1 MKSIRIP
8 FIVMLFTGMIFSS
21 CSKSFTDLKP
31 YNALPLADALNS
43 EANLNTA
50 VNGMYAGMRSVNLY
64 GRTLPIKGDLMG
76 DNVYIKAANSGRYLD
91 FNDYNIT
98 VANTNA
104 QGVWQSAYVVIK
116 NANTIIN
123 STLPTNPNIN
133 QFKGEAYAVRA
144 LMYFELVR
152 NFATPY
158 TVDQNALGVPL
169 VTVFDQNLLPT
180 RNTVKQ
186 VYDQINNDLAQA
198 FTLMTFNLNGSM
210 TITGT
215 GAARAMNSSFFTK
228 YGARALQ
235 AKVYMHMGDWPN
247 AKTAALD
254 VITNSG
260 VTLVAN
266 AAYVNYWKNPSPRS
280 DRVETIF
287 EVTSDLGGNAGFD
300 ALSNIYDPAGYGDA
314 LTTNDLWGKYSATDV
329 RRQLIIPVTPI
340 IGGVPQP
347 TIYQV
352 NKYSNT
358 SNVAEKDDTKVLRFS
373 DMLLILAEAYA
384 RTADEPNALIRL
396 NQVAQNRDPSFTG
409 YTSTGTQ
416 LVNDIIAE
424 RRKELAFEGDRF
436 FDLQRIN
443 ATINKVRRE
452 NPTVLIVVAPSNFMR
467 IFPIPQVET
476 DVNPNIRSQQ
486 NPGY

>member
-1 MKSIRIP
+1 MKSIKL
-8 FIVMLFTGMIFSS
+8 LFTGILIVGMLSIS
-21 CSKSFTDLKP
+21 CKKSFTDLKP
-31 YNALPLADALNS
+31 YNALPLDDALNS

-64 GRTLPIKGDLMG
+64 GRTMTLKGDLMG

-98 VANTNA
+98 VGNANA

-123 STLPTNPNIN
+123 STLAGNANIN

-144 LMYFELVR
+144 LTYFELVR
-152 NFATPY
+152 NFAVPY
-158 TVDQNALGVPL
+158 TVDQNALGVPI
-169 VTVFDQNLLPT
+169 VTQFDQNILPT
-180 RNTVKQ
+180 RNTVKE
-186 VYDQINNDLAQA
+186 VYTQINNDLAQA
-198 FTLMTFNLNGSM
+198 YTLMTFNLNGTM
-210 TITGT
+210 TILGT
-215 GAARAMNSSFFTK
+215 GAARALNSSFFTK

-235 AKVYMHMGDWPN
+235 AKVYMHMGDWTN
-247 AKTAALD
+247 AKAAALD

-266 AAYVNYWKNPSPRS
+266 SAYINYWKNPSPRT
-280 DRVETIF
+280 DRVETLF

-314 LTTNDLWGKYSATDV
+314 VATNELWGKYTSTDV
-329 RRQLIIPVTPI
+329 RRQLIIPVTPV
-340 IGGVPQP
+340 GLP

-358 SNVAEKDDTKVLRFS
+358 SNTTEKDDTKVLRFA
-373 DMLLILAEAYA
+373 DVLLILAEAYA
-384 RTADEPNALIRL
+384 RTSDEPNALIRL
-396 NQVAQNRDPSFTG
+396 NQVAVNRDPSFTG
-409 YTSTGTQ
+409 FASAGPA
-416 LVNDIIAE
+416 LINDIIAE

-436 FDLQRIN
+436 FDLQRLN
-443 ATINKVRRE
+443 LVINKVRRE
-452 NPTVLIVVAPSNFMR
+452 NPTVLIVVATSNFMR
-467 IFPIPQVET
+467 IFPIPQIET
-476 DVNPNIRSQQ
+476 DVNPNIRAQQ